1 MKKKTLAA
9 ILAVAMTFALT
20 SCGAKTEPA
29 PAPEASSP
37 TPEQSA
43 PAPEASAPDGLAKID
58 PLDLLTGSAT
68 GSWYTLGAGISD
80 KFNEGYEGFPMT
92 ATPGPGSIGNIG
104 VISSSEAEIG
114 MSYGPF
120 LVAAVN
126 GTAPYDQAYTNLR
139 AIAALQPTVVQP
151 LTTLDMDYFSDFV
164 NQKLKGTIGMYP
176 AGNASTYIIELIM
189 QEYGLSSAADVES
202 WGAKAYYAD
211 GASLT
216 DGWADRHVD
225 VYTPMLNVP
234 ASSVTEC
241 LVTRSDGH
249 LFNLDD
255 SVIKALG
262 DKYGFQPYTIPAG
275 TYDGQNEDIKTV
287 GLGIVIFTTDDADEE
302 LIYNF
307 TKTLYENKEY
317 FLGVHSSFA
326 EFFPETMNEGTA
338 IELHPGAVKFYT
350 EKGMM

>member
-9 ILAVAMTFALT
+9 ILALAMVLGLAA
-20 SCGAKTEPA
+20 CGNSGGSAASGA
-29 PAPEASSP
+29 PAASSGD
-37 TPEQSA
+37 
-43 PAPEASAPDGLAKID
+43 ASASTSTGDSGALPTIPA
-58 PLDLLTGSAT
+58 LDLLTGSAT

-104 VISSSEAEIG
+104 VISSGEAEIG

-151 LTTLDMDYFSDFV
+151 LTTLDMNYFSDFV
-164 NQKLKGTIGMYP
+164 NNKLKGTIGMYP

-234 ASSVTEC
+234 ASAVTEC
-241 LVTRSDGH
+241 LVTRTDGH

-255 SVIKALG
+255 QVITALG

-275 TYDGQNEDIKTV
+275 TYDGQDEDIQTV
-287 GLGIVIFTTDDADEE
+287 GLGIVIFTTEDADEE

-338 IELHPGAVKFYT
+338 IDLHPGAAKFYA

>member
-9 ILAVAMTFALT
+9 ILALAMVLGLSA
-20 SCGAKTEPA
+20 CGAKEESAPA
-29 PAPEASSP
+29 PAPAP
-37 TPEQSA
+37 APEQSA
-43 PAPEASAPDGLAKID
+43 PADPAPADPAGLPKID
-58 PLDLLTGSAT
+58 ALDLLTGSAT

-80 KFNEGYEGFPMT
+80 KFNEGYDGFPMT

-104 VISSSEAEIG
+104 VISSGEAEIG

-120 LVAAVN
+120 LVAAIN
-126 GTAPYDQAYTNLR
+126 GSAPYDQKYENLR

-151 LTTLDMDYFSDFV
+151 LSTLDMDKFSDFV
-164 NQKLKGTIGMYP
+164 NNKMKGTIGMYP

-225 VYTPMLNVP
+225 IYTPMLNVP

-241 LVTRSDGH
+241 LVTRTDGH

-255 SVIKALG
+255 DVIKALG

-275 TYDGQNEDIKTV
+275 TYEGQDEDINTV
-287 GLGIVIFTTDDADEE
+287 GLGIVIFTTEDADEE

-350 EKGMM
+350 EMGMM